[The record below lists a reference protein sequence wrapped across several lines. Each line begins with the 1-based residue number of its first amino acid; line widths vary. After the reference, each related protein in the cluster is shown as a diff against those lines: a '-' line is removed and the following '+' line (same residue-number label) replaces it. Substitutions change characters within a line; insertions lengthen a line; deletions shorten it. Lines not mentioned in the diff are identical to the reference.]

1 MGVWYS
7 PTPRCVKRL
16 CAGVRHTRLFY
27 TTNWFSKEV
36 SVTPEEKEKAKQNK
50 RTGLILLSVAAVFF
64 IGILIRKVMEP
75 SILSLVN

>member
-1 MGVWYS
+1 M
-7 PTPRCVKRL
+7 L
-16 CAGVRHTRLFY
+16 RLFH

-36 SVTPEEKEKAKQNK
+36 SVTPEEKKKARQNR

-75 SILSLVN
+75 SILNLMN

>member
-1 MGVWYS
+1 MQ
-7 PTPRCVKRL
+7 
-16 CAGVRHTRLFY
+16 RLFH

-36 SVTPEEKEKAKQNK
+36 SVTPEEKKKSRQNR

-75 SILSLVN
+75 SILNLMN